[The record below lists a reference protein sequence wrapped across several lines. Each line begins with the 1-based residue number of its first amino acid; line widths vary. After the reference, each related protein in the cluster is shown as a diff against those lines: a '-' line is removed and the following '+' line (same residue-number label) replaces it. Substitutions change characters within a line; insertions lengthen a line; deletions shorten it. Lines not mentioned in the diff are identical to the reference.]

1 MNMKRLITTAFL
13 LIALANVSYGQ
24 NNTVQLE
31 QATLPSN
38 CSALTGEERME
49 STVFIKG
56 NRYPLRFTLS
66 NNRAAITQEISSL
79 LMSASGRKQTF
90 QSQIS

>member
-1 MNMKRLITTAFL
+1 MKRLITTAFL

-66 NNRAAITQEISSL
+66 NNRAAITQEIL
-79 LMSASGRKQTF
+79 EISAAAFAENT
-90 QSQIS
+90 